1 MIAEKKKKTKKWI
14 QPQHKY
20 LIPLL
25 RDLVRPLF
33 LWMYGCKVERF
44 KEENGRQYLVLANH
58 QTGFD
63 QFFPSFAFKQH
74 LYYVASEDIFS
85 MGLASKIIQW
95 LAAPIPIK
103 KQVTDIRAVMS
114 CMKVAKE
121 GGSIMIFPEGNRTFS
136 GETVYIN
143 PAIGGL
149 AKKLGLPIAFLKI
162 EGGYGVQPRWSDV
175 RRKGKMRAYV
185 SSVLEPEEY
194 KGWSND
200 QMYQYICKQL
210 YQNEANT
217 EASYCH
223 KNSAEY
229 VERVLYVCPHCGIT
243 HFESSGDT
251 LKCTK
256 CGASA
261 KYLPT
266 KELSGDFPFRFMLD
280 WYKYQEDYINNLDT
294 LSLTQQPII
303 QDRCALYQVALYSK
317 KQLLAENVQI
327 SLYGDRIE
335 LSGGFQQVFPFA
347 ETDNITI
354 LGKNKLDIYHGDMV
368 YQVQSDKRF
377 NALKYLHLYHR
388 YKNLTAEGQ
397 NGKFLGI

>member
-103 KQVTDIRAVMS
+103 KQVMDIRAVMS

-185 SSVLEPEEY
+185 SKVLEPEEY
-194 KGWSND
+194 KSMTND
-200 QMYQYICKQL
+200 ELYQRICKEL
-210 YQNEANT
+210 YQNEANGDQT
-217 EASYCH
+217 YFH
-223 KNSAEY
+223 NKSAEY
-229 VERVLYVCPHCGIT
+229 VERVLYVCPH
-243 HFESSGDT
+243 FESSGDT
-251 LKCTK
+251 FRCVT
-256 CGASA
+256 CGRQA

-266 KELSGDFPFRFMLD
+266 KEISGDFSFRFMLE
-280 WYKYQEDYINNLDT
+280 WYNYQQNYVNNLDT
-294 LSLTQQPII
+294 RALTEQPII
-303 QDRCALYQVALYSK
+303 RDTCGLYLVDLYSK
-317 KQLLAENVQI
+317 KQCLAEKVELA
-327 SLYGDRIE
+327 LYGDRIE
-335 LSGGFQQVFPFA
+335 MTGGFTKTFRFDEM
-347 ETDNITI
+347 ETITI
-354 LGKNKLDIYHGDMV
+354 LGKNKLNIYHEDMV
-368 YQVQSDKRF
+368 YQIQSGKRF
-377 NALKYLHLYHR
+377 NAVKYLNLFHR
-388 YKNLTAEGQ
+388 YKNLTSEVQ
-397 NGKFLGI
+397 NGSFLGL